1 MNIGINLTVNLQI
14 RNDNNKKTYPKS
26 AFLIQALKYF
36 NNLLNC
42 KVLTK
47 WNLKNIKQQ
56 FSYYLIKTKLSLCK
70 IIFDFNLSKS
80 NAKIIINNAN
90 KRKYVKYKYYAYN
103 YIRAKN
109 NLQNALKHESNAQIN
124 SFFKLLPI

>member
-1 MNIGINLTVNLQI
+1 MIKT
-14 RNDNNKKTYPKS
+14 KKTYPKS
-26 AFLIQALKYF
+26 SFLIQALKYF
-36 NNLLNC
+36 NNNLLNC

-56 FSYYLIKTKLSLCK
+56 FSYYLIKTKLSPCK
-70 IIFDFNLSKS
+70 VIFDSNLSKS

-90 KRKYVKYKYYAYN
+90 KRKSVKYKYYVYN